1 MFLKI
6 KHAQDADSDL
16 LNAWQ
21 TFAQIYINVRPK
33 EGKLGEGILLPDHDP
48 KQFGDI
54 YRIVSHLINA
64 NFHIQ

>member
-16 LNAWQ
+16 L
-21 TFAQIYINVRPK
+21 
-33 EGKLGEGILLPDHDP
+33 KLGEGILLPDHDP

-54 YRIVSHLINA
+54 YRIVSHLSNA

>member
-6 KHAQDADSDL
+6 KHTQDADSDL

-33 EGKLGEGILLPDHDP
+33 EGETGGRDP
-48 KQFGDI
+48 TT
-54 YRIVSHLINA
+54 RPRP
-64 NFHIQ
+64 